1 MVVPSGE
8 GGMPEPVDEARR
20 REILAMLAPGTTM
33 RDGIERILRAGRGA
47 LIVFGSTPQALSLC
61 SGGFVMD
68 SHATGQR
75 IAELAKMDGALVVDA
90 EAGRILR
97 ANVQLVP
104 DPDIPTEETG
114 TRHRSAER
122 TAKQT
127 GLPVV
132 AVSESLGAVSLYLDG
147 MRYVVDEVAT
157 VMYRA
162 NQAMSTLERYRA
174 RFDEVIELLATR
186 ELEDHVTLR
195 DVALAL
201 QRAEML
207 RRIADKLDG
216 HVIELGEEGRMIALQ
231 LEELFE
237 PVEPVLE
244 LIVRDYLAD
253 RRRRP
258 ARCVA
263 ELARADDGRAARPR
277 TRRPPARGGRFGPRP
292 QGHAAGLPDARSDP
306 EAPDGRR
313 GAPHRSLRRA
323 PPDPRGHHER
333 ARGRR
338 GRRSDACACHPRMAA
353 APAGAAAARHLSPA
367 RRRDRKSPWMGAT
380 APRIGFCR
388 S

>member
-1 MVVPSGE
+1 MLEPSVE
-8 GGMPEPVDEARR
+8 AAMPEPIDEARR
-20 REILAMLAPGTTM
+20 REILAMLAPGTTT

-47 LIVFGSTPQALSLC
+47 LIVFGSTPQVMSLC

-68 SHATGQR
+68 SPATGQR
-75 IAELAKMDGALVVDA
+75 IAELAKMDGALIVDA

-104 DPDIPTEETG
+104 DPSIPTEETG

-147 MRYVVDEVAT
+147 VRYVVDEVAT
-157 VMYRA
+157 VMFRA

-216 HVIELGEEGRMIALQ
+216 HVVELGEEGRMIALQ

-244 LIVRDYLAD
+244 QIVRDYLSD

-258 ARCVA
+258 SRCVA
-263 ELARADDGRAARPR
+263 ELAELTTDALLDHERVARLLGGDSSDLDRKVTPRGYRMLGRVPRLPMVVVERLIDHFGALPAILAATTSALGDVEGVGPTRAR
-277 TRRPPARGGRFGPRP
+277 TIR
-292 QGHAAGLPDARSDP
+292 DW
-306 EAPDGRR
+306 
-313 GAPHRSLRRA
+313 LRR
-323 PPDPRGHHER
+323 
-333 ARGRR
+333 RR
-338 GRRSDACACHPRMAA
+338 EQLLPG
-353 APAGAAAARHLSPA
+353 
-367 RRRDRKSPWMGAT
+367 T
-380 APRIGFCR
+380 
-388 S
+388 